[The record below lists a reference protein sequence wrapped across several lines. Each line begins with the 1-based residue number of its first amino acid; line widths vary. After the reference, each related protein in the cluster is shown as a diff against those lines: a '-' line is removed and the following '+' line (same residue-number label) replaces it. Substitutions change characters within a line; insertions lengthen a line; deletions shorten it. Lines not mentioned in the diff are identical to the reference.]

1 MNVKKDFIL
10 MLIIEIAN
18 LAKNNA
24 LIVLLKV
31 DIARFAPAKNSK
43 LLLVLFVLTN
53 VSRALMKT
61 LDNAFLVETTGFLIL
76 LTKIVYLFI

>member
-1 MNVKKDFIL
+1 MDQIVNVKKDFIL

-53 VSRALMKT
+53 VSRAL
-61 LDNAFLVETTGFLIL
+61 I
-76 LTKIVYLFI
+76 